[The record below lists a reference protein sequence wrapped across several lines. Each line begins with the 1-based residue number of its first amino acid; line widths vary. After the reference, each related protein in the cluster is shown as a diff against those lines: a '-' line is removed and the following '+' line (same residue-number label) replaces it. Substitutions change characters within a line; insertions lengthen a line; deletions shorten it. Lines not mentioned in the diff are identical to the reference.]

1 MKDNQTSIQKNI
13 LKNCPVCSFLF
24 VVLIIIFSMY
34 FTSAL
39 KTIPCEKNMV
49 NVLYSNFIHTDF
61 YHLAANLFGL
71 YSLTDVEIRL
81 GSKKFLTLI
90 LFLIL
95 FTSLLEIILYRLI
108 KTPCSIGFSGILYGV
123 FTFEVISKH
132 KYVDYKILG
141 AIILNIMFSKIMDS
155 KSSLYGHII
164 GVISGICGALIYKKI
179 QELKN

>member
-1 MKDNQTSIQKNI
+1 MKEDKTI
-13 LKNCPVCSFLF
+13 LKKCPVCAFLF
-24 VVLIIIFSMY
+24 VFLVVIFSMY

-49 NVLYSNFIHTDF
+49 SVLYSNFIHTDF
-61 YHLAANLFGL
+61 YHLASNLFGL

-90 LFLIL
+90 LFLLL
-95 FTSLLEIILYRLI
+95 FTSLLEIILYRII

-123 FTFEVISKH
+123 FTFEMISKD

-141 AIILNIMFSKIMDS
+141 SIILNIMFSKIMNS

-179 QELKN
+179 QEIKIKKD